1 MSRILLLFAF
11 LFSFSILSE
20 AQTSLSGKIVDNES
34 GEVIIGATVVLKRN
48 GVHRKTTTQFV

>member
-48 GVHRKTTTQFV
+48 GVQTDGTITD